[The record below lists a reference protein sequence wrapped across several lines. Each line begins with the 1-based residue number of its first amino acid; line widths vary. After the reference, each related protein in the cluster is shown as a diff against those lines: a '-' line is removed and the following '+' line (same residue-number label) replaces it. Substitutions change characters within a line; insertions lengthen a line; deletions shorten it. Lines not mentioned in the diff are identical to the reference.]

1 MIEKIIERSI
11 QGNIPLVIIYQK
23 QDSITQRLIRPRSL
37 VKGILKA
44 WDYEKQGPRTFRMD
58 KILAAEIRRKDIT
71 KKGAPAED

>member
-23 QDSITQRLIRPRSL
+23 QDAITQRMVRPRRMD
-37 VKGILKA
+37 KGMLRA

-58 KILAAEIRRKDIT
+58 KILAAEVRQKRYH
-71 KKGAPAED
+71 

>member
-1 MIEKIIERSI
+1 
-11 QGNIPLVIIYQK
+11 
-23 QDSITQRLIRPRSL
+23 